1 MSLINCKPLPAA
13 VLSALL
19 LSCSPVIYYLGDAY
33 PASSSVDVY
42 YDAAQVKRDYKTIG
56 RMTKELIR
64 SESDKRYM
72 IELAKKKGADAI
84 IFSDLLLE
92 QGKKGSDQVSVKAE
106 LIKYN

>member
-1 MSLINCKPLPAA
+1 MRTANLKALPPAL
-13 VLSALL
+13 LSVLL
-19 LSCSPVIYYLGDAY
+19 LSCSPVIHYFGDTY

-56 RMTKELIR
+56 RMTKELVR

-84 IFSDLLLE
+84 IFSDLHLE
-92 QGKKGSDQVSVKAE
+92 QGKKDSDQVSVKAE